1 MIKVTIN
8 LTSDHKIAAF
18 TVEGHANF
26 DKYGSDVVCAGV
38 SAVTIGALNAVE
50 SLAGVVPDV
59 EQGGKGGYL
68 HWQVPELP
76 KETDDKVQL
85 LLQGM
90 VVALQ
95 SIKDSYSDYIKISIK

>member
-1 MIKVTIN
+1 MIKVTIYQM
-8 LTSDHKIAAF
+8 SDHKITAF

-26 DKYGSDVVCAGV
+26 DKYGSDIVCAGV
-38 SAVTIGALNAVE
+38 SAVVIGALNAVE
-50 SLAGVVPDV
+50 SLAGVVTNV
-59 EQGGKGGYL
+59 EQGGEGGYL

-85 LLQGM
+85 LIQGM

-95 SIKDSYSDYIKISIK
+95 SIEDSYSDYIKISFK